1 MTDSIDLDDIDVQD
15 DEGEAGPNR
24 GDWLWRAEGAP
35 DGEPA
40 DDDDGLT
47 GADIGDK
54 TPRVPSETDGKP
66 VGIPTDSG
74 GAGSGAGAG
83 VGETSTS
90 AEPDPDGP
98 SERGDPNTPGEGGDP
113 STPSDGADTAP
124 ASSETEVWDVDEGA
138 VSDSA
143 QAGEAGGSGP
153 VGTAATDATVA
164 GTASSGGVSGP
175 VASGGSEGGPHGGD
189 ADEMT
194 LAFTYRAA
202 RALDDPTAAY
212 GDAKQWSDWLGI
224 VGDVPSHALNKFQR
238 RHTIDLDFFN
248 GAGTRPSERLAEIGP
263 SSMFYADRLVLV
275 GLPDEAGMEPAGWE
289 FRPLPEAAEKAGWGY
304 TLPDDGN

>member
-24 GDWLWRAEGAP
+24 GDWLWKA
-35 DGEPA
+35 DGDPNEEPTDA
-40 DDDDGLT
+40 DTGLT
-47 GADIGDK
+47 GGDIGDR

-74 GAGSGAGAG
+74 GAGSGVDAGGSNAAT
-83 VGETSTS
+83 EP
-90 AEPDPDGP
+90 EPDG
-98 SERGDPNTPGEGGDP
+98 S
-113 STPSDGADTAP
+113 SDGDEP
-124 ASSETEVWDVDEGA
+124 ATNPETEVWDVDEDVVTEGSAPSDGSASPNRSPASDGA
-138 VSDSA
+138 T
-143 QAGEAGGSGP
+143 AG
-153 VGTAATDATVA
+153 
-164 GTASSGGVSGP
+164 ASSGGVSGP
-175 VASGGSEGGPHGGD
+175 VGSGASTGGPHGGD

-238 RHTIDLDFFN
+238 THTIDLDFFN

-275 GLPDEAGMEPAGWE
+275 GLPDEAGMEPDGWE

-304 TLPDDGN
+304 SLADDS

>member
-24 GDWLWRAEGAP
+24 GDWLWRAEGDPGEEPP
-35 DGEPA
+35 DVDG
-40 DDDDGLT
+40 GLT
-47 GADIGDK
+47 GADIGDR

-74 GAGSGAGAG
+74 GAGSGVDAGDSEPG
-83 VGETSTS
+83 VP
-90 AEPDPDGP
+90 ADADPDAP
-98 SERGDPNTPGEGGDP
+98 SERGDPNTSG
-113 STPSDGADTAP
+113 DGADTASP
-124 ASSETEVWDVDEGA
+124 SEETEVWDVDEDA
-138 VSDSA
+138 VPDAAPTS
-143 QAGEAGGSGP
+143 GSEP
-153 VGTAATDATVA
+153 AGTAATDATVA
-164 GTASSGGVSGP
+164 GTASSDGVSGP
-175 VASGGSEGGPHGGD
+175 VGSGASAGGPHGGD

-202 RALDDPTAAY
+202 RALDDPSIAY
-212 GDAKQWSDWLGI
+212 GDAKQWTDWLGI

-248 GAGTRPSERLAEIGP
+248 GAATRPSERLAEIGP
-263 SSMFYADRLVLV
+263 SSMFYAERLVLV
-275 GLPDEAGMEPAGWE
+275 GLPDEAGMEPDGWE

-304 TLPDDGN
+304 SLPDDGGD